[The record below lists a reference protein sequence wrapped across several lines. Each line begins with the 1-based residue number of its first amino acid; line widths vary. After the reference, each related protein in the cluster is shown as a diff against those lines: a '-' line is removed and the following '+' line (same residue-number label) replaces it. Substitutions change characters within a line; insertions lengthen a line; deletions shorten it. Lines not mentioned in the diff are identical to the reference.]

1 MKSKLVAVGGLL
13 LILFALEFS
22 INLVS
27 DRGAELSTIFSVT
40 HAQILADEGGGGE
53 KTEWFYFDCEYV
65 QGKYCSSVSSDSSC
79 GKSKTKPLGAC

>member
-1 MKSKLVAVGGLL
+1 MKSKLIAVGGLL

-27 DRGAELSTIFSVT
+27 KKGAELTTIFNIT
-40 HAQILADEGGGGE
+40 HAQSLADEGGGGE

-79 GKSKTKPLGAC
+79 GNSKTKPLGAC